1 MKRSAYA
8 RRVGV
13 NDKTRWRW
21 WRAGK
26 LDASQVATG
35 MVMVREPA
43 EPAIPSPANHHVAI
57 SARVSAEDKRPH
69 LESQAERLIT
79 YCAAKDSQVHQ
90 VVNEISSSVTESRPT
105 RLKVLAEPCP
115 PIRRSPTLQFVVV
128 EHQERAT
135 RLGFRFLEPQL
146 EQQEQH
152 LEAVTLAVKGSKEL
166 EEVRADLVALV
177 SSFSSRLSGPRR
189 AKRTSETSVKLVNR
203 QESLAEE
210 GEGAP
215 S

>member
-13 NDKTRWRW
+13 NDKTARRR

-57 SARVSAEDKRPH
+57 SARVSAAEKRPH

-79 YCAAKDSQVHQ
+79 YCSDKGSQAHQ
-90 VVNEISSSVTESRPT
+90 VVNEIGSGVTESRPT
-105 RLKVLAEPCP
+105 RLKMLAEPA
-115 PIRRSPTLQFVVV
+115 L
-128 EHQERAT
+128 
-135 RLGFRFLEPQL
+135 
-146 EQQEQH
+146 
-152 LEAVTLAVKGSKEL
+152 
-166 EEVRADLVALV
+166 RADDL
-177 SSFSSRLSGPRR
+177 RLSSSWWWSTKSARR
-189 AKRTSETSVKLVNR
+189 AWGSAFSNRCWNNKSNTSRPSPWPSR
-203 QESLAEE
+203 
-210 GEGAP
+210 GAR